1 MLLENKMLETKL
13 TANQCHTSAPNRRLI
28 ERGLYWAGRGI
39 LEIGARRMFQL
50 DILRHAPL
58 PAGPKIIA
66 PNHPTTTDPF
76 LVLMLAPEQ
85 MSILIDDR
93 LFKVP
98 VFGRYLHRTGHIPV
112 IPEHGRLAYNAGKQ
126 LLQAGRTLAVFPE
139 GSVSPLEGGLYPP
152 RTGVARLTLET
163 GVPVIP
169 VGIHLDRKR
178 IRLIETE
185 IEGRIV
191 TGTWYLDGPYA
202 MTVGEPMRFT
212 GSVQNRTH
220 VRAISE
226 QIIQRIAHL
235 AQESA
240 ARMVRTEHTRPVT
253 GLPRLEPESTS

>member
-1 MLLENKMLETKL
+1 MLLENQMPETRL
-13 TANQCHTSAPNRRLI
+13 TANQGHTSVPNRRLI

-39 LEIGARRMFQL
+39 LTVGAHRMFQL

-76 LVLMLAPEQ
+76 LILILAREQ
-85 MSILIDDR
+85 TSILIDDR

-98 VFGRYLHRTGHIPV
+98 IFGRYLHQAGHIPV
-112 IPEHGRLAYNAGKQ
+112 IPQHGRLAYNAAKK
-126 LLQAGRTLAVFPE
+126 LLQSGRTLAVFPE
-139 GSVSPLEGGLYPP
+139 GSVSPLEGGLCHP
-152 RTGVARLTLET
+152 RTGVARLALET
-163 GVPVIP
+163 GVPVVP
-169 VGIHLDRKR
+169 VGIHLDRER

-185 IEGRIV
+185 IEGRTV
-191 TGTWYLDGPYA
+191 TGTWYLGGPYA
-202 MTVGEPMRFT
+202 MTVGEPMHFT

-240 ARMVRTEHTRPVT
+240 ARMVRTEHTHPVT
-253 GLPRLEPESTS
+253 GLSRLEPESTS

>member
-1 MLLENKMLETKL
+1 MLPESKL
-13 TANQCHTSAPNRRLI
+13 TTNQSQTNTPSRRLI
-28 ERGLYWAGRGI
+28 ERALFWAGRGV
-39 LEIGARRMFQL
+39 LEVGARSMFQL

-58 PAGPKIIA
+58 PEGPKIIA

-76 LVLMLAPEQ
+76 LILMLAREQ
-85 MSILIDDR
+85 TNILIDDR

-98 VFGRYLHRTGHIPV
+98 VFGHYLHQTGHIPV
-112 IPEHGRLAYNAGKQ
+112 IPEHGRLAYDAGKE
-126 LLQAGRTLAVFPE
+126 LLQSGRTLAVFPE
-139 GSVSPLEGGLYPP
+139 GSVSPLEGGLCPP
-152 RTGVARLTLET
+152 RTGVARLALET

-185 IEGRIV
+185 IEDKTV
-191 TGTWYLDGPYA
+191 TGTWYLGGPYA

-212 GSVQNRTH
+212 GNVQDRPH

-240 ARMVRTEHTRPVT
+240 VRMERTAQTRPAPA
-253 GLPRLEPESTS
+253 LPRLDPLGEKPG